1 METEGKRRRRRG
13 RERQIESSQRA
24 QAPLCLHSD
33 SCGHFCSL
41 QTQTPD
47 PPAFQHTLS
56 LVTPQEASRPHAW
69 TEAVRLH
76 IILRHSGLGAGR
88 LLVLSLPDNLKEQ
101 PCPNAFSLLV
111 ALFIPQLF
119 DLQNSLCL
127 Y

>member
-33 SCGHFCSL
+33 YDYCGHFCSL

-47 PPAFQHTLS
+47 PPNLQHTFS

-69 TEAVRLH
+69 TEAAPLH
-76 IILRHSGLGAGR
+76 IILRHPGLGARR
-88 LLVLSLPDNLKEQ
+88 LLVLSLS
-101 PCPNAFSLLV
+101 A
-111 ALFIPQLF
+111 
-119 DLQNSLCL
+119 